1 VPDQASR
8 PASRY
13 TRAQIQMSLE
23 PDAQLGT
30 YRVIAPLGAGGMGEV
45 WRARDA
51 KLDRDVALKVLPA
64 RLGADP
70 DALAR
75 FEREAKAVA
84 ALSHPNILA
93 IHDFGQS
100 EGTHYAVMELLEGQ
114 TLREALAGAP
124 LSAKKA
130 TEYGRQIAEGLA
142 AAHDKG
148 IVHRDLKPENVFVTH
163 DGHVKILDFGLA
175 RQGVVAKAGADTSS
189 PTVARGTEPGT
200 VMGTAGYMAPEQVRG
215 EVADHRADI
224 FAFGAVL
231 YEMLTGRR
239 AFERAT
245 NAETMTA
252 ILREDPATVSSIR
265 EAVPPS
271 LERVVEHCLEKRPEA
286 RFQSARDLAFD
297 LGGST
302 SVSGRSAVV
311 AQPGRRAWSVGAAA
325 VGTLVLG
332 LVGGVALQRY
342 LTPPRVTS
350 SALEVR
356 YLTYS
361 GHDFSPAASPD
372 GRSVA
377 FRSDRDGR
385 GRIWVKQLATG
396 TEAPLS
402 DGPMDDLPQFAPDGA
417 TVLFTRQTGTRS
429 ALYRVPLLGGEPR
442 RVIDDA
448 SDATWSPDGTRI
460 AFLRLH
466 PAAPGKIAA
475 ASLMV
480 AASDG
485 SAQREVTRVDGSG
498 ILAPRW
504 SPDGRKISLTAI
516 GVGAGVFSLRLV
528 DVESGTID
536 TAATAGLVKRPWGAL
551 WTPSGHLVVTSG
563 QITAGTLAGTT
574 GRILSLDPRTG
585 RSSVLYASPDSLGR
599 LAPLGEGGFVVESQ
613 TVRQNVSEWLTPGSG
628 RRLTQGRAADR
639 QPVYSPDGKWIVF
652 SSDRTG
658 NLDLWA
664 VSTAT
669 GEVRQ
674 LTDDA
679 ANDWDPAF
687 GPDGRLFWSSNR
699 SGHFEIW
706 TAESDGSGARQ
717 VTHDDADAENPSASP
732 DGQWI
737 VYGSTRPGDGGVWRA
752 RPDGSDGRVLA
763 RGLYGIPEVSPDS
776 RYVLYM
782 GFDADLQRSGVHV
795 VRLADGEPVDFEIAV
810 DKVRSTTA
818 NMGRSHWMPD
828 GRSIAFVGQD
838 EKGLNGVFV
847 QDFAPGRNTSSTRRK
862 LAGFDPEL
870 EAETFGLSR
879 DARRVALAGR
889 EIVSSLVL
897 VEGVEGPGRAPR

>member
-1 VPDQASR
+1 MA
-8 PASRY
+8 
-13 TRAQIQMSLE
+13 LG

-30 YRVIAPLGAGGMGEV
+30 YRIVAPLGVGGMGEV
-45 WRARDA
+45 WRARDE
-51 KLDRDVALKVLPA
+51 KLDRDVAIKVLPA
-64 RLGADP
+64 RLAADP

-93 IHDFGQS
+93 IHDFGQAES
-100 EGTHYAVMELLEGQ
+100 THYAVMELLEGQ
-114 TLREALAGAP
+114 TLREALAGGP
-124 LSAKKA
+124 LPAKKA

-148 IVHRDLKPENVFVTH
+148 IVHRDLKPENLFVTH

-252 ILREDPATVSSIR
+252 ILREEPPAATTIR
-265 EAVPPS
+265 ETVPPA

-302 SVSGRSAVV
+302 SVSGRAAVI
-311 AQPGRRAWSVGAAA
+311 AEAARRPFWSVGPVA
-325 VGTLVLG
+325 VGALVLG
-332 LVGGVALQRY
+332 LIGGVALNRQFAAPQA
-342 LTPPRVTS
+342 TPN
-350 SALEVR
+350 ALEVR

-396 TEAPLS
+396 TEAALS

-442 RVIDDA
+442 RVVDDA
-448 SDATWSPDGTRI
+448 ADATWSPDGTRI

-485 SAQREVTRVDGSG
+485 SASREVTRVEGSG

-504 SPDGRKISLTAI
+504 STDGKKISMTVI
-516 GVGAGVFSLRLV
+516 GVGAGAFSLRLV
-528 DVESGTID
+528 DVETGASE
-536 TAATAGLVKRPWGAL
+536 TATTAGLVKRPWGAL
-551 WTPSGHLVVTSG
+551 WTRSGHLVVTSG

-574 GRILSLDPRTG
+574 GRIISLDPRTG
-585 RSSVLYASPDSLGR
+585 RISLVYASPDSLGR
-599 LAPLGEGGFVVESQ
+599 LTQLGEGGFVVESQ
-613 TVRQNVSEWLTPGSG
+613 AVRQNVSEWATPTGG

-652 SSDRTG
+652 SSDRAG

-664 VSTAT
+664 TSTST
-669 GEVRQ
+669 GELRQ

-687 GPDGRLFWSSNR
+687 GPAGRLIWSSSR
-699 SGHFEIW
+699 SGPFEIW
-706 TAESDGSGARQ
+706 TAEGDGSGARQ
-717 VTHDDADAENPSASP
+717 LTHDGVDAENPSASP

-737 VYGSTRPGDGGVWRA
+737 VYGSTRPGEAGIWRCRA
-752 RPDGSDGRVLA
+752 DGSDAKILV
-763 RGLYGIPEVSPDS
+763 RGLGGIPEVSPDS

-782 GFDADLQRSGVHV
+782 GFDADLLRSGVHV
-795 VRLADGEPVDFEIAV
+795 VRLSDGEPVDFEIAV
-810 DKVRSTTA
+810 DKIRSTTA
-818 NMGRSHWMPD
+818 NMGRAHWMPD
-828 GRSIAFVGQD
+828 GRAIAFIGQD
-838 EKGLNGVFV
+838 DKGVNGVFV
-847 QDFAPGRNTSSTRRK
+847 QDFAPGRDTSSTRRK
-862 LAGFDPEL
+862 LAGFDPEV
-870 EAETFGLSR
+870 EAETFGLSP

-889 EIVSSLVL
+889 EMVSSLVL
-897 VEGVEGPGRAPR
+897 VEGLESPGRAPR